1 MPIRAR
7 IFAHTHYRGIVGLVA
22 GWFSDSIVQSNWV
35 YAPYVEHVPPDV
47 TACIFWLTQ
56 PTCPSCG
63 KILRLTRITSR
74 SDGRADLR
82 TYGCQVCGFWVT
94 EAAVDPLGHHRR
106 TADALSKNE
115 TGHSSF

>member
-82 TYGCQVCGFWVT
+82 TYGCQVCGV
-94 EAAVDPLGHHRR
+94 LGNGSCRR
-106 TADALSKNE
+106 SL
-115 TGHSSF
+115 GSSPPYC